1 MKIQPVQASGAVA
14 FQPRSDPAKP
24 AAKSRLKR
32 LIERQFPSVLR
43 SSSAEKAAGSGEG
56 REKEREDGGDIEPSS
71 VCLDRMVIGFIEGGY
86 HEKQPRG
93 RCNCFNANF
102 DDSSDDD
109 DFDARDGDASGS
121 AASPSDVAEAIKVG
135 KLFLLEKSIFWRPGL
150 ELKCIS
156 RLEQS
161 LVLCASVVERNLLAD
176 ASKILEKAKNSKN
189 KGECRRM
196 VADGLR
202 FLGYDAAICK
212 SRWDKNPSFPAG
224 TLAHL
229 RPQWSTFFTS
239 VSHRPT
245 PLTYRLLARAGEY
258 EYIDVVIMDGGD
270 RFLVDVDY
278 RSEFEVARPTKS
290 FRGVLQHLPQVFVGR
305 SDRLQQIVALASEA
319 ARQSLKK
326 KGLHVPPW
334 RRPEYMMAK
343 WLSPCQRTAAR
354 EAEEESENGGEVIP
368 SVNFSG
374 VSEDSGAGGVA
385 DDRTKGVVSAWRPP
399 PARPQAGIK
408 VVAGLALVL

>member
-1 MKIQPVQASGAVA
+1 MPFQMKIQPVQASGAVA

-135 KLFLLEKSIFWRPGL
+135 KLFLLEKSIFWGSGR

-229 RPQWSTFFTS
+229 RN
-239 VSHRPT
+239 R
-245 PLTYRLLARAGEY
+245 EY

-354 EAEEESENGGEVIP
+354 EAEEESESGGEVIP
-368 SVNFSG
+368 CLISSVNFSG

-385 DDRTKGVVSAWRPP
+385 DDRTKGVVSAWRP
-399 PARPQAGIK
+399 QAGIK

>member
-1 MKIQPVQASGAVA
+1 MPFQMKIQPVQASGAVA

-224 TLAHL
+224 TLLHL
-229 RPQWSTFFTS
+229 RN
-239 VSHRPT
+239 
-245 PLTYRLLARAGEY
+245 GEY

-368 SVNFSG
+368 CLISSVNFSG

-385 DDRTKGVVSAWRPP
+385 DDRTKGVVSAWRP
-399 PARPQAGIK
+399 QAGIK

>member
-1 MKIQPVQASGAVA
+1 MPFQMKIQPVHASGAMA
-14 FQPRSDPAKP
+14 FLPRSDPVKP
-24 AAKSRLKR
+24 VAKSRLKR

-43 SSSAEKAAGSGEG
+43 SSSAEKTAGFGER

-109 DFDARDGDASGS
+109 FDARDSDAPGC
-121 AASPSDVAEAIKVG
+121 AAAPSDVAEAIK
-135 KLFLLEKSIFWRPGL
+135 
-150 ELKCIS
+150 
-156 RLEQS
+156 S

-196 VADGLR
+196 VSDGLR
-202 FLGYDAAICK
+202 SLGYDAAICK
-212 SRWDKNPSFPAG
+212 SRWDKDPSFP
-224 TLAHL
+224 
-229 RPQWSTFFTS
+229 
-239 VSHRPT
+239 
-245 PLTYRLLARAGEY
+245 AGEY
-258 EYIDVVIMDGGD
+258 EYIDVVMDGGD

-290 FRGVLQHLPQVFVGR
+290 FRAVLQHLPQVFVGR
-305 SDRLQQIVALASEA
+305 SDRLQQIVAFASEA

-334 RRPEYMMAK
+334 RRPEYMKAK
-343 WLSPCQRTAAR
+343 WLSPYQRTADR
-354 EAEEESENGGEVIP
+354 EAKEESASGGEVIP
-368 SVNFSG
+368 CLISSVYFSG
-374 VSEDSGAGGVA
+374 VSEDCGAGEVA
-385 DDRTKGVVSAWRPP
+385 DDRTKGVVSPWRPP
-399 PARPQAGIK
+399 PARPQAGVK
-408 VVAGLALVL
+408 VVTGLALVL

>member
-1 MKIQPVQASGAVA
+1 MPFQMKIQPVQASGAVA

-121 AASPSDVAEAIKVG
+121 AASPSDVAEAIK
-135 KLFLLEKSIFWRPGL
+135 
-150 ELKCIS
+150 
-156 RLEQS
+156 S

-212 SRWDKNPSFPAG
+212 SRWDKNPSFP
-224 TLAHL
+224 
-229 RPQWSTFFTS
+229 
-239 VSHRPT
+239 
-245 PLTYRLLARAGEY
+245 AGEY

-354 EAEEESENGGEVIP
+354 EAEEESESGGEVIP
-368 SVNFSG
+368 CLISSVNFSG

-385 DDRTKGVVSAWRPP
+385 DDRTKGVVSAWRP
-399 PARPQAGIK
+399 QAGIK